1 MKIFRILLLSLGCT
15 LLNTQAF
22 ANEEE
27 ATDPASSAVQPGFA
41 YHALDRTS
49 SPTTLATAKPSAM
62 YG

>member
-41 YHALDRTS
+41 
-49 SPTTLATAKPSAM
+49 
-62 YG
+62 